1 MTNDNNMGT
10 TLKIE
15 AFAGT
20 SGDMFLGALAGLA
33 DAYESIKTLPALL
46 HLEDEAEIK
55 ITDVVKTGI
64 ACKHIK
70 IIEKTHHHH
79 HHDDHHHEENH
90 HEENHNHHEHKSGH
104 HHEHQSSHQHIT
116 TSAHH
121 HGRNL
126 QDIYHLIDHAA
137 ISDNAKNIAKEIFLI
152 LGTAESEIHGKPLE
166 EIHFHEVGAI
176 DSIMDIV
183 GTAWLIDMLK
193 IEKAYS
199 TPITTGFGFVKTA
212 HGKLP
217 VPTPATQLLLH
228 GFQTKQGDYAG
239 ELTTPTGAAILNY
252 LQPSFEIPVLTETKT
267 SYGPGEKELKIPN
280 TLRLSLCDNE
290 KIKDKIVVIQ
300 TNIDDLSG
308 EYLGLEFQQK
318 LLDSGA
324 LDFYFQQVIMKK
336 GRPGVILT
344 VLTPSSNLEKIGELI
359 FENTSAIG
367 LRYYPVDRMEL
378 GREILSLETGFGT
391 VKAKEVTLPSGKKR
405 LKFENDEVMRI
416 SKETGLSPLEVYNRL
431 KGDR

>member
-1 MTNDNNMGT
+1 MDN

-64 ACKHIK
+64 ACKHVK
-70 IIEKTHHHH
+70 IIEKTHLHHDHDEH
-79 HHDDHHHEENH
+79 HHDDQHHDHHEEKHHHHE
-90 HEENHNHHEHKSGH
+90 HESGH
-104 HHEHQSSHQHIT
+104 HHDHQSAHQHIS
-116 TSAHH
+116 TSAHQH
-121 HGRNL
+121 HGRKL
-126 QDIYHLIDHAA
+126 HDIYHLIDHAS
-137 ISDNAKNIAKEIFLI
+137 ISDNAKAIAKEIFLI

-183 GTAWLIDMLK
+183 GSAWLIDMLK
-193 IEKAYS
+193 IEKVYS
-199 TPITTGFGFVKTA
+199 TPITTGFGFVKTD

-228 GFQTKQGDYAG
+228 GFPTKAGDYAG
-239 ELTTPTGAAILNY
+239 ELTTPTGAAIINY
-252 LQPSFEIPVLTETKT
+252 LQPLFEIPVLTETKT
-267 SYGPGEKELKIPN
+267 SYGPGEKELEIPN
-280 TLRLSLCDNE
+280 TLRLSLCENE
-290 KIKDKIVVIQ
+290 KNKDKIVVIQ

-318 LLDSGA
+318 LLDNGA

-336 GRPGVILT
+336 GRPGVILN
-344 VLTPSSNLEKIGELI
+344 VLTSSTNLEKIGDLI
-359 FENTSAIG
+359 LENTSSIG

-378 GREILSLETGFGT
+378 NRENLSIKSDFGL

-405 LKFENDEVMRI
+405 LKFESDEVMRI
-416 SKETGLSPLEVYNRL
+416 SKETGLSPLEVFNRL
-431 KGDR
+431 KCER